1 MFFYYFLFL
10 RYRNPSVMKEVNL
23 LVGLTRA
30 PSSNQNNLP
39 PSLKVA
45 FVQVED
51 QVPHFGSLNQFSSL
65 NPSSVHREGHL
76 KRRYRSNADALSVP
90 GIVAMW
96 SLAVLSFERF
106 FVICRPLGNM
116 RLQAKHA
123 AIGLLFVWT
132 FSFVWTFPPVLG
144 WNRYT
149 VSKIGTTCEPDW

>member
-1 MFFYYFLFL
+1 MS
-10 RYRNPSVMKEVNL
+10 NPDAV
-23 LVGLTRA
+23 
-30 PSSNQNNLP
+30 
-39 PSLKVA
+39 
-45 FVQVED
+45 FV
-51 QVPHFGSLNQFSSL
+51 S
-65 NPSSVHREGHL
+65 
-76 KRRYRSNADALSVP
+76 
-90 GIVAMW
+90 GIVALW

-116 RLQAKHA
+116 RLQSKHA

>member
-1 MFFYYFLFL
+1 MEIIVFKTNESIAV
-10 RYRNPSVMKEVNL
+10 R
-23 LVGLTRA
+23 GLGVTC
-30 PSSNQNNLP
+30 
-39 PSLKVA
+39 LKTNVV
-45 FVQVED
+45 FI
-51 QVPHFGSLNQFSSL
+51 S
-65 NPSSVHREGHL
+65 
-76 KRRYRSNADALSVP
+76 

-123 AIGLLFVWT
+123 VIGLLFVWT
-132 FSFVWTFPPVLG
+132 FSFIWTFPPVLG